1 MKNLKGK
8 IAVVTGAG
16 SGMGR
21 CMTLQLLE
29 KGAIVIATDKNSETL
44 KETESMAPNGEIHIF
59 TVDASKE
66 DQINAFAKKVIKQFG
81 YIDIL
86 INNAGF
92 ALGKIA
98 LKDVKMDDFK
108 LLMDVN
114 VWGVINHTKAFIDVL
129 LERPEASIVNISSL
143 FGITGLSEQVPYC
156 TTKFAV
162 RGFSESLRMEMIGTN
177 VVVTCVHPGG
187 IKTNI
192 AKNSINYGQEDLLEK
207 FEKNLL
213 RIPAEEAAKDIINSI
228 QKKQERLL
236 IGIEVDIADRI
247 VRSFPVKYSNII
259 KTVYD
264 KMLNAKLKS

>member
-21 CMTLQLLE
+21 CMTLQLSE
-29 KGAIVIATDKNSETL
+29 KGAIVIATDKNKETL
-44 KETESMAPNGEIHIF
+44 EETKNLSKKGKIHIY

-66 DQINAFAKKVIKQFG
+66 KEIFTFAENIIKEFG
-81 YIDIL
+81 HIDIL

-92 ALGKIA
+92 ALGKIP
-98 LKDVKMDDFK
+98 LKDVKMEDFK
-108 LLMDVN
+108 QLVDVN
-114 VWGVINHTKAFIDVL
+114 LWGVINHTKAFIDVL

-143 FGITGLSEQVPYC
+143 FGIIGIADQVPYC

-192 AKNSINYGQEDLLEK
+192 AKNSINYGQEELMEK
-207 FEKNLL
+207 FEKNML
-213 RIPAEEAAKDIINSI
+213 RISADEAAHDIINSI
-228 QKKQERLL
+228 QKKKERLL
-236 IGIEVDIADRI
+236 IGIEVDIIDRI
-247 VRSFPVKYSNII
+247 VRSFPVKYSNMI
-259 KTVYD
+259 KAVYE
-264 KMLNAKLKS
+264 KMLNK